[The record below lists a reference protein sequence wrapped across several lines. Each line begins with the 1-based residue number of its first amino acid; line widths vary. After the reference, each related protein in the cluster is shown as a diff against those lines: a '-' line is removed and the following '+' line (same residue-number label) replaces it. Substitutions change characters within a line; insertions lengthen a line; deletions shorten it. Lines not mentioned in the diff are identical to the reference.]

1 MLVLT
6 RSVGERLFIQD
17 GLVKIQVLEVKGNQ
31 VRIGIEAPKEIA
43 IHREEVFDRINK
55 ENAKKEEVKAEDEVV

>member
-17 GLVKIQVLEVKGNQ
+17 GLIKIQVLEVKGNQ

-43 IHREEVFDRINK
+43 IHREEVFDRIKSESNAVQNK
-55 ENAKKEEVKAEDEVV
+55 EEAA

>member
-17 GLVKIQVLEVKGNQ
+17 GLIKIQVLEVKGNQ
-31 VRIGIEAPKEIA
+31 VRIGIEAPKEVA
-43 IHREEVFDRINK
+43 VHREEVFNRIK
-55 ENAKKEEVKAEDEVV
+55 TEGSTQQEEAA